1 MRDAARSV
9 AWATV
14 FLTIVVLAV
23 PWFLWG
29 DDTTV
34 AGLPIWLWWH
44 VGWLVLTTA
53 VFYVF
58 SRTAWGLW
66 TGVET

>member
-1 MRDAARSV
+1 MRG
-9 AWATV
+9 ATESIIWGTTFV
-14 FLTIVVLAV
+14 VLAVLAV

-29 DDTTV
+29 VDVTWYGIPV
-34 AGLPIWLWWH
+34 WLWWH
-44 VGWLVLTTA
+44 VGWLSLTTA

-58 SRTAWGLW
+58 TRTSWGIW